1 MPYNLST
8 MQSIFC
14 NNKEIT
20 EIRCNGSLV
29 YQKQS
34 GPDYTEPFYVENI
47 TNSKET
53 MHIMKYG
60 NTAPTLTIEYS
71 TDKSQW
77 TQFENP
83 TSTTAITL
91 DLQPG
96 DKVYLRCNTNAWRDG
111 NYYNKIQGISKIGGN
126 IMSLLYG
133 SNFTGE
139 ETSFPSESTYNF
151 SRLFTSNTNLINAS
165 KLLLPATTLT
175 EYCYQGMFYDCT
187 SLVSTPE
194 FPATTLSKHCYENL
208 FYGCTSLTQA
218 PALPAT
224 TLNND
229 CYAFMFQNC
238 TSLTQAPALPA
249 TRLQAACYSYMFIGC
264 TALVQPPV
272 LPASKLPSNC
282 YKSMFKDCTSL
293 NKITCYATSQIGWY
307 DSLEDW
313 LSNTSSTGTFTKAAG
328 VTWPTGTSGIPEGW
342 TVVEA

>member
-1 MPYNLST
+1 MPYNLTT
-8 MQSIFC
+8 MQSIYH
-14 NNKEIT
+14 NQDEIVEIT
-20 EIRCNGSLV
+20 YNGSPV
-29 YQKQS
+29 YQKSS

-47 TNSKET
+47 SDADET
-53 MHIMKYG
+53 LSIVKSNMS
-60 NTAPTLTIEYS
+60 APTLTIEYS
-71 TDKSQW
+71 TDKSNW
-77 TQFENP
+77 TPFENP

-175 EYCYQGMFYDCT
+175 M
-187 SLVSTPE
+187 
-194 FPATTLSKHCYENL
+194 HCYENL

-249 TRLQAACYSYMFIGC
+249 TILRAACYSCMFIGC

-272 LPASKLPSNC
+272 LPASKLVSSC
-282 YKSMFKDCTSL
+282 YRSMFQDCTSL

-307 DSLEDW
+307 DSVEDW